1 MTSPPLDVGIV
12 LAAGGGTRFGRPKAG
27 VELDGEPLAARAARA
42 LREGG
47 CDRVAVVLGP
57 EQVAVDGVDAIVVNA
72 DWAEGL
78 GSSLRAGL
86 RAAEAVGSDA
96 ERAVIVLCDEP
107 GIGAAVVRHVRATAP
122 SGPLALAAAT
132 FDGRRG
138 HPVVLGA
145 RRWREVAALAVGDV
159 GARPYLQAH
168 EQELVLVACDGLGEP
183 GDIDHPDDLPT

>member
-78 GSSLRAGL
+78 GSSLRAVSA
-86 RAAEAVGSDA
+86 RAFFGHRVENVLKNAPCP
-96 ERAVIVLCDEP
+96 VILLSA
-107 GIGAAVVRHVRATAP
+107 G
-122 SGPLALAAAT
+122 
-132 FDGRRG
+132 
-138 HPVVLGA
+138 
-145 RRWREVAALAVGDV
+145 
-159 GARPYLQAH
+159 
-168 EQELVLVACDGLGEP
+168 
-183 GDIDHPDDLPT
+183 